1 MPGLPTL
8 HVGVVHIEEHVLAR
22 YFRLQLGADEEGASH
37 LAVEG
42 VGLLR
47 WRGEAVA
54 EHDRDEALNAL
65 SSALSAEVEGLGGC
79 EGFTENHHRFHVSIC
94 EGLSW
99 SRKKNYSRHVNVRAL
114 SMHDILDCIY
124 NYMRFL

>member
-1 MPGLPTL
+1 M
-8 HVGVVHIEEHVLAR
+8 VHIEEHVLAG
-22 YFRLQLGADEEGASH
+22 YFRLQLGADEEGAGH

-65 SSALSAEVEGLGGC
+65 SSALSAEVEGLSGRK
-79 EGFTENHHRFHVSIC
+79 GFTENHHCFHVSIC
-94 EGLSW
+94 EGLSGAGRRITVGMLM
-99 SRKKNYSRHVNVRAL
+99 SEH
-114 SMHDILDCIY
+114 
-124 NYMRFL
+124 